1 MTLAEFNRLIESK
14 QRVQKVEAQ
23 EKATYD
29 YILADLVG
37 RSLARAFSNSAKYPE
52 IYDAYPSLFDRNA
65 IEDSREQRRMELSAK
80 RFEKF
85 AESFNKKFK
94 GKEDTDE

>member
-1 MTLAEFNRLIESK
+1 MGISECEFWNMTLAEFNRLIESK

-37 RSLARAFSNSAKYPE
+37 RSLASMRFSRQGYGVGFHA
-52 IYDAYPSLFDRNA
+52 L
-65 IEDSREQRRMELSAK
+65 LHT
-80 RFEKF
+80 
-85 AESFNKKFK
+85 KKLQ
-94 GKEDTDE
+94 T

>member
-37 RSLARAFSNSAKYPE
+37 RSLARAFSNSVKYPE
-52 IYDAYPSLFDRNA
+52 IYEAYPSLFDKEA
-65 IEDSREQRRMELSAK
+65 IEDSREQRRMELSAQ
-80 RFEKF
+80 RFKDF
-85 AESFNKKFK
+85 VESFNKQLKD
-94 GKEDTDE
+94 KEDTDE